1 MYKLLQNLK
10 VYSALFTLEIHP
22 KIAALG
28 LGGNLE
34 QPMEMAIFKGEHRI
48 NG

>member
-34 QPMEMAIFKGEHRI
+34 QPMEMATC
-48 NG
+48 